1 MPVPSSISDLSTTPA
16 LNSPPGSESPSSI
29 DDYLRTL
36 SAFIRQI
43 NDLAATK
50 ADASALAAKADDSAV
65 VKLTGAQ
72 AVAGT
77 KTFSA
82 SPVVPD
88 ATDPK
93 HPVTK
98 DQLDAKAPIASPAFT
113 GVPTAPNP
121 TAGTR
126 SQALATM
133 QMFANEFVASL
144 AGNGYQKLPSGLIVQ
159 WGVTGYVGNGAVLA
173 ITFPI
178 TFPNGYLCALCNP
191 ISSGANTASY
201 SASISSSPAPS
212 VSAMTISNNSAGS
225 GPLFANWLAIGW

>member
-16 LNSPPGSESPSSI
+16 LNSPPGSESPSLI

-43 NDLAATK
+43 NDSAAT
-50 ADASALAAKADDSAV
+50 KADDSAV

-72 AVAGT
+72 TVAGT

-88 ATDPK
+88 ATAPK

-98 DQLDAKAPIASPAFT
+98 DQLDAQLDAKAPIASPAFT

-133 QMFANEFVASL
+133 QMFADEFVASL
-144 AGNGYQKLPSGLIVQ
+144 AANGYQKLPSGLIIQ
-159 WGVTGYVGNGAVLA
+159 WGSANYAAGVGAVVYPIA
-173 ITFPI
+173 FPTATRSI
-178 TFPNGYLCALCNP
+178 QLTLQ
-191 ISSGANTASY
+191 SSGAGSY
-201 SASISSSPAPS
+201 SNDATGNISTTGFTAYQNSPVNSSFFW
-212 VSAMTISNNSAGS
+212 I
-225 GPLFANWLAIGW
+225 AIGY

>member
-43 NDLAATK
+43 NDL
-50 ADASALAAKADDSAV
+50 KADDSAV

-72 AVAGT
+72 TVAGT

-133 QMFANEFVASL
+133 QMFADEFGASL
-144 AGNGYQKLPSGLIVQ
+144 TASGYQRLPSGLIIQ
-159 WGVTGYVGNGAVLA
+159 WGSTSVNATSVLNVTLPVAFPTAFVCATANSSVTGSYSEPVSAYAASLSQIAIRNNNGA
-173 ITFPI
+173 TH
-178 TFPNGYLCALCNP
+178 
-191 ISSGANTASY
+191 
-201 SASISSSPAPS
+201 PA
-212 VSAMTISNNSAGS
+212 AW
-225 GPLFANWLAIGW
+225 FAIGY

>member
-50 ADASALAAKADDSAV
+50 ADDSAV

-72 AVAGT
+72 TVAGT

-88 ATDPK
+88 ATAPK

-98 DQLDAKAPIASPAFT
+98 DQLDAQLDAKAPIASPAFT

-133 QMFANEFVASL
+133 QMFADEFVASL
-144 AGNGYQKLPSGLIVQ
+144 GETGYQKLPSGLIIQ
-159 WGVTGYVGNGAVLA
+159 WGSANYAAGVRAVVYPIA
-173 ITFPI
+173 FPTATRSI
-178 TFPNGYLCALCNP
+178 QLTLQ
-191 ISSGANTASY
+191 SSGAGSY
-201 SASISSSPAPS
+201 SNDATGNISTTGFTAYQNSPVTSSFFW
-212 VSAMTISNNSAGS
+212 I
-225 GPLFANWLAIGW
+225 AIGY

>member
-50 ADASALAAKADDSAV
+50 SDDSAV

-72 AVAGT
+72 TVAGT

-88 ATDPK
+88 ATAPK
-93 HPVTK
+93 HPATK
-98 DQLDAKAPIASPAFT
+98 DQLDAKATIASPAFT

-133 QMFANEFVASL
+133 QMFADEFVASL
-144 AGNGYQKLPSGLIVQ
+144 AESGYQKLPSGLIIQ
-159 WGVTGYVGNGAVLA
+159 WGLTGL
-173 ITFPI
+173 ITPGGTLTTTYPI
-178 TFPNGYLCALCNP
+178 AFPNGALKVVGSP
-191 ISSGANTASY
+191 VSSGANTAGY
-201 SASISSSPAPS
+201 T
-212 VSAMTISNNSAGS
+212 VSAVSPTTSGFTATNNSGTS
-225 GPLFANWLAIGW
+225 GAVGMAWIAIGY

>member
-50 ADASALAAKADDSAV
+50 ADDSAV

-72 AVAGT
+72 TVAGT

-82 SPVVPD
+82 SPV
-88 ATDPK
+88 
-93 HPVTK
+93 
-98 DQLDAKAPIASPAFT
+98 
-113 GVPTAPNP
+113 APNP

-133 QMFANEFVASL
+133 QMFADEFVASL
-144 AGNGYQKLPSGLIVQ
+144 ATSGYQKLPSGLIIQ
-159 WGVTGYVGNGAVLA
+159 WGFVGNINPGATSPV
-173 ITFPI
+173 TFPVA
-178 TFPNGYLCALCNP
+178 FPNGYLCALCNP
-191 ISSGANTASY
+191 LSPGANTNSY
-201 SASISSSPAPS
+201 SASISSSPEPS
-212 VSAMTISNNSAGS
+212 VSAMTISNNSASSGS
-225 GPLFANWLAIGW
+225 IAANWGAIGW

>member
-43 NDLAATK
+43 NDSAAT
-50 ADASALAAKADDSAV
+50 KADDSAV

-72 AVAGT
+72 TVAGT

-88 ATDPK
+88 ATAPK

-98 DQLDAKAPIASPAFT
+98 DQLDAKAAIASPAFT

-133 QMFANEFVASL
+133 QMFADEFGASL
-144 AGNGYQKLPSGLIVQ
+144 ATNGHQKLPSGLIIQ
-159 WGVTGYVGNGAVLA
+159 WGVSGNIAGGSSASILL
-173 ITFPI
+173 PI
-178 TFPNGYLCALCNP
+178 TFPNSFAQVVTGLVATV
-191 ISSGANTASY
+191 SSTSPYSGGTNITSPSGFTLFNYSPNVASY
-201 SASISSSPAPS
+201 RWVAL
-212 VSAMTISNNSAGS
+212 GH
-225 GPLFANWLAIGW
+225 

>member
-16 LNSPPGSESPSSI
+16 LNSPLGSESPSSI

-50 ADASALAAKADDSAV
+50 ADASALASKADDSAV

-72 AVAGT
+72 TVAGT

-88 ATDPK
+88 ATAPK

-121 TAGTR
+121 ATGTR
-126 SQALATM
+126 SQAIATM
-133 QMFANEFVASL
+133 QTFADEFASSL
-144 AGNGYQKLPSGLIVQ
+144 AASGYQKLPSGLIIQ
-159 WGVTGYVGNGAVLA
+159 WGIAGAVAAGQSALV
-173 ITFPI
+173 TFPI
-178 TFPNGYLCALCNP
+178 SFPNVIWSIVPCGM
-191 ISSGANTASY
+191 
-201 SASISSSPAPS
+201 SASNSTQYAPTVFGATAAGFNVGS
-212 VSAMTISNNSAGS
+212 TGS
-225 GPLFANWLAIGW
+225 GYSNILWMAIGR

>member
-29 DDYLRTL
+29 DDYLRTHA
-36 SAFIRQI
+36 AFIKQI
-43 NDLAATK
+43 NDLK
-50 ADASALAAKADDSAV
+50 ADASALASKADDSAV

-72 AVAGT
+72 TVAGT

-88 ATDPK
+88 ATAPK
-93 HPVTK
+93 HPATK

-133 QMFANEFVASL
+133 QMFADEFGASV
-144 AGNGYQKLPSGLIVQ
+144 GGSGWQKLPSGLIIQ
-159 WGVTGYVGNGAVLA
+159 WGT
-173 ITFPI
+173 
-178 TFPNGYLCALCNP
+178 
-191 ISSGANTASY
+191 SGAIASGGNATITLPVAMPSSIVAVVGSLASGGAKSGAY
-201 SASISSSPAPS
+201 SFG
-212 VSAMTISNNSAGS
+212 AGALTTTNFRLQHYATN
-225 GPLFANWLAIGW
+225 GGAGVYRWIAIGY

>member
-29 DDYLRTL
+29 DDYLRAHA
-36 SAFIRQI
+36 AFIRQI

-50 ADASALAAKADDSAV
+50 ADASALASKADDSAV
-65 VKLTGAQ
+65 VKLAGAQ
-72 AVAGT
+72 TVAGT

-88 ATDPK
+88 ATAPK

-126 SQALATM
+126 SQAIATM
-133 QMFANEFVASL
+133 QMFADEFGASL
-144 AGNGYQKLPSGLIVQ
+144 GGSGWQKLPSGLIIQ
-159 WGVTGYVGNGAVLA
+159 WGTATVGSNTSANFS
-173 ITFPI
+173 FPI
-178 TFPNGYLCALCNP
+178 TFPTAVLCAFGNK
-191 ISSGANTASY
+191 IYRQAGAGDGNA
-201 SASISSSPAPS
+201 AGMFSISTS
-212 VSAMTISNNSAGS
+212 VYTVFADDGGGDIS
-225 GPLFANWLAIGW
+225 WIAIGY

>member
-29 DDYLRTL
+29 DDYLRTHA
-36 SAFIRQI
+36 AFIKQI
-43 NDLAATK
+43 S
-50 ADASALAAKADDSAV
+50 DASVQTSGNQ
-65 VKLTGAQ
+65 T
-72 AVAGT
+72 VAGT

-88 ATDPK
+88 ATAAK

-98 DQLDAKAPIASPAFT
+98 DQLDAKATIASPAFT

-133 QMFANEFVASL
+133 QMFADEFVASL
-144 AGNGYQKLPSGLIVQ
+144 VANGYQKLPSGLIIQ
-159 WGVTGYVGNGAVLA
+159 WGSVASSNAGAVVVTLPVA
-173 ITFPI
+173 
-178 TFPNGYLCALCNP
+178 FPNAGFQAFSTPKDTFNGNASAADIISISQLKVSTWVV
-191 ISSGANTASY
+191 SSGGWVRTTTQ
-201 SASISSSPAPS
+201 IQW
-212 VSAMTISNNSAGS
+212 
-225 GPLFANWLAIGW
+225 FAIGY

>member
-16 LNSPPGSESPSSI
+16 LNSPLGSESPSSI

-50 ADASALAAKADDSAV
+50 ADDSAV

-72 AVAGT
+72 TVAGT

-88 ATDPK
+88 ATAPK

-133 QMFANEFVASL
+133 QMFADEFVASL
-144 AGNGYQKLPSGLIVQ
+144 ATSGYQKLPSGLIIQ
-159 WGVTGYVGNGAVLA
+159 WGFVGNINPGATSPV
-173 ITFPI
+173 TFPVA
-178 TFPNGYLCALCNP
+178 FPNGYLCALCNP
-191 ISSGANTASY
+191 LSPGANTNSY

-212 VSAMTISNNSAGS
+212 VSAMTISNNSASS
-225 GPLFANWLAIGW
+225 GAIAANWVAIGW

>member
-43 NDLAATK
+43 NDWAAT
-50 ADASALAAKADDSAV
+50 KADDSAV

-72 AVAGT
+72 TVAGT

-88 ATDPK
+88 ATAPK

-98 DQLDAKAPIASPAFT
+98 DQLDAQLDAKAPIASPAFT

-133 QMFANEFVASL
+133 QMFADEFVASL
-144 AGNGYQKLPSGLIVQ
+144 GETGYQKLPSGLIIQ
-159 WGVTGYVGNGAVLA
+159 WGSANYAAGVRAVVYPIA
-173 ITFPI
+173 FPTATRSI
-178 TFPNGYLCALCNP
+178 QLTLQ
-191 ISSGANTASY
+191 SSGAGSY
-201 SASISSSPAPS
+201 SNDATGNISTTGFTAYQNLPVTSSFFW
-212 VSAMTISNNSAGS
+212 I
-225 GPLFANWLAIGW
+225 AIGY

>member
-50 ADASALAAKADDSAV
+50 ADDSAV

-72 AVAGT
+72 TVAGT

-82 SPVVPD
+82 SPV
-88 ATDPK
+88 
-93 HPVTK
+93 
-98 DQLDAKAPIASPAFT
+98 
-113 GVPTAPNP
+113 APNP

-133 QMFANEFVASL
+133 QMFADEFGASL
-144 AGNGYQKLPSGLIVQ
+144 GGSGWQKLPSGLIIQ
-159 WGVTGYVGNGAVLA
+159 WGGASTAPDGVAAVTFPVAFPNACLATYSNYTTTGAFTYGGATAVGGMTKTGCQFYLGSLSNAPVNGA
-173 ITFPI
+173 
-178 TFPNGYLCALCNP
+178 AL
-191 ISSGANTASY
+191 
-201 SASISSSPAPS
+201 
-212 VSAMTISNNSAGS
+212 V
-225 GPLFANWLAIGW
+225 WLAIGH

>member
-36 SAFIRQI
+36 SAFIKQI

-50 ADASALAAKADDSAV
+50 ADASALASKADDSAV

-72 AVAGT
+72 TVAGT

-82 SPVVPD
+82 SPV
-88 ATDPK
+88 
-93 HPVTK
+93 
-98 DQLDAKAPIASPAFT
+98 
-113 GVPTAPNP
+113 APNP

-133 QMFANEFVASL
+133 QMFADEFAASI
-144 AGNGYQKLPSGLIVQ
+144 ASNGYQKLPSGLIMQ
-159 WGVTGYVGNGAVLA
+159 WGLA
-173 ITFPI
+173 ASENTITFPI
-178 TFPNGYLCALCNP
+178 AFPSAAL
-191 ISSGANTASY
+191 
-201 SASISSSPAPS
+201 SISSVASVTYDGFQRSNYVTTVGKTGFFLGGVIQGASTPNPAS
-212 VSAMTISNNSAGS
+212 FSSYWIAFGY
-225 GPLFANWLAIGW
+225 

>member
-1 MPVPSSISDLSTTPA
+1 MPVPSSISDLSTAPA

-50 ADASALAAKADDSAV
+50 ADASALASKADDSAV

-72 AVAGT
+72 TVAGT

-88 ATDPK
+88 ATAPK

-98 DQLDAKAPIASPAFT
+98 DQLDAKATIASPAFT

-144 AGNGYQKLPSGLIVQ
+144 AANGYQKLPSGMIIQ
-159 WGVTGYVGNGAVLA
+159 WGITGALGAGQSTFV
-173 ITFPI
+173 TFPI
-178 TFPNGYLCALCNP
+178 AFPNAILAIAPCAL
-191 ISSGANTASY
+191 
-201 SASISSSPAPS
+201 SISNSSQYAPTVFGTAATS
-212 VSAMTISNNSAGS
+212 FNVGSTGS
-225 GPLFANWLAIGW
+225 GYSGITWMAIGR

>member
-50 ADASALAAKADDSAV
+50 ADASAV
-65 VKLTGAQ
+65 VNLTGAQ
-72 AVAGT
+72 TVAGT

-88 ATDPK
+88 ATAPK
-93 HPVTK
+93 HPATK
-98 DQLDAKAPIASPAFT
+98 DQLDAKAAIASPAFT

-133 QMFANEFVASL
+133 QMFADEFGASL
-144 AGNGYQKLPSGLIVQ
+144 AAAGYQKLPSGLIIQ
-159 WGVTGYVGNGAVLA
+159 WGGISYFA
-173 ITFPI
+173 
-178 TFPNGYLCALCNP
+178 
-191 ISSGANTASY
+191 SSGAAGTTASLPIAFPTAFLKALGGDTGAGTHANAVQPAGLSQIRGWGRNSGGAY
-201 SASISSSPAPS
+201 ADTSI
-212 VSAMTISNNSAGS
+212 NY
-225 GPLFANWLAIGW
+225 FAIGY

>member
-36 SAFIRQI
+36 SAFIKQI
-43 NDLAATK
+43 NDLAAT
-50 ADASALAAKADDSAV
+50 KADDSAV

-72 AVAGT
+72 TVAGT

-88 ATDPK
+88 ATSPK

-133 QMFANEFVASL
+133 QMFTNEFGASL
-144 AGNGYQKLPSGLIVQ
+144 AASGYQKLPSGLIIQWVQ
-159 WGVTGYVGNGAVLA
+159 GSTSTAGEAVETVTL
-173 ITFPI
+173 PI
-178 TFPNGYLCALCNP
+178 TFPNSNLF
-191 ISSGANTASY
+191 S
-201 SASISSSPAPS
+201 SASSLNAAASVNADTSYQVVSKTTSQVTVLRQQNPAN
-212 VSAMTISNNSAGS
+212 AAALA
-225 GPLFANWLAIGW
+225 PLVFAIGH

>member
-43 NDLAATK
+43 NDLAETK
-50 ADASALAAKADDSAV
+50 ADASALSAV
-65 VKLTGAQ
+65 VNLTGAQ
-72 AVAGT
+72 TVAGT

-88 ATDPK
+88 ATSPK

-98 DQLDAKAPIASPAFT
+98 DQLDAKAAIASPAFT

-133 QMFANEFVASL
+133 QMFADEFGASL
-144 AGNGYQKLPSGLIVQ
+144 AANGYQRLPSGLIIQ
-159 WGVTGYVGNGAVLA
+159 WGAATLSNGTFAV
-173 ITFPI
+173 TFPVA
-178 TFPNGYLCALCNP
+178 FPAACRSVVLNYNGLTVQ
-191 ISSGANTASY
+191 GGY
-201 SASISSSPAPS
+201 SAVGTGTPTTSGFTAWSNAS
-212 VSAMTISNNSAGS
+212 VNLT
-225 GPLFANWLAIGW
+225 FNWLAIGN